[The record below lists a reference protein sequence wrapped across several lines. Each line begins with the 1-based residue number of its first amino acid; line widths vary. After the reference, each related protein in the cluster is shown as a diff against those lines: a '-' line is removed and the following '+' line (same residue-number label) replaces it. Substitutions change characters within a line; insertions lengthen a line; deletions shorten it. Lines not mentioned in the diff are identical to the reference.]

1 MRADVGKELN
11 LSVIGGAGDVVRLRL
26 MDANEERIE
35 TAGKTFYAELRSQ
48 ETDER
53 LASVGVTYSAERDV
67 VLTLPE
73 MGVGQYVLVVEVSAS
88 SGARERLV
96 SGWVTY
102 MEPGALVKPKVDASP
117 DRLVGV
123 IMDGE
128 RHRCVWYHTTA
139 AEVYADKAETE
150 AIRATAEA
158 DRSKAEADR
167 AAGIASGVQG
177 ALDGAVDEATR
188 RATAEADRAQ
198 AEANRAETEADRSAE
213 FAVEAATAAESA
225 EDAKNEA
232 TAKRDEVYGKFE
244 ETDAFIEAFWDR
256 AFSVIV
262 PSSLTGTWVIGGKD
276 TGEFYRGA
284 NGLSPKIGENGNW
297 LTWSWDSGTWDDSGT
312 RAEGKNGFSP
322 YVNTLGFWV
331 YIDPLTGEFTQGDA
345 AAGRDGRDG
354 DAVVRHVVDSY
365 DDIPWTG
372 ETCNGG
378 HVYYV
383 SKELDYTLRQLSA
396 VYEGEA
402 IDNANVRG
410 EFVFAANRVFSRTGG
425 AKLLKLGI
433 YAPAASGGEPSSEL
447 LWAHLYYEE
456 GGGWLYAATS
466 TDAVSQVASAS
477 SWWSFAG
484 VVLPQG
490 RRVRVLLSQSE
501 VHSVAESDGGT
512 ETVRVSMTRA
522 SDGSKCGDLLY
533 ACKAWWQYE
542 ADCYD
547 GYDVYSWV
555 VLPDGSEGWVKTSA
569 AYDVATADVY
579 GLVKLGTDR
588 VVSVGAPVGRNASG
602 QAYVPTAEA
611 SVAGTVKVSNA
622 FDPDTEVR
630 NEGGSMHMSADG
642 VILVDKAKPNRFGAI
657 RHSYGRTVGLETNPN
672 TGEETD
678 WGNTNAIGLQA
689 DGRTSVQV
697 AGAFQ
702 WGVVR
707 VGTSVPQ
714 SMGMPWIIPVGKAV
728 KGATDPIGHWD
739 ISGQLMNNLLVGGAL
754 RTMVEADW
762 LGNLPPGISAEF
774 LADGN
779 YFGLMTSDSFKQS
792 RLKGLELMPATD
804 KLLGGVKVME
814 TLGSG
819 TAVPTGTAVLDYLS
833 EHFYTKDAVYTQD
846 ETDER
851 IRAAEEHIRT
861 DLPGLVTTLM
871 AGYATQTWTTNRF
884 VSKESFDGWRD
895 LWTGTVDQI
904 REDLDETAAL
914 VETNKKAC
922 DETVMS
928 LTATVSSNKTACDNS
943 VKALNEK
950 IAALEGK
957 TDGYVK
963 QGNSGIEEIW
973 VGTAE
978 EFAKVSLSGKT
989 WYLALEN

>member
-11 LSVIGGAGDVVRLRL
+11 MSVIGGAGDVVRLRL
-26 MDANEERIE
+26 MDENEERIE
-35 TAGKTFYAELRSQ
+35 TAGKTFYAELRSM

-73 MGVGQYVLVVEVSAS
+73 MGVGQYVLVVEVSAD

-96 SGWVTY
+96 NGWVTY

-117 DRLVGV
+117 DRLMGI

-128 RHRCVWYHTTA
+128 RHRCVWYHTTHAEVQADRAEASA
-139 AEVYADKAETE
+139 AEAEVSAAAAADS
-150 AIRATAEA
+150 AEA
-158 DRSKAEADR
+158 AAASAER
-167 AAGIASGVQG
+167 AAGIASGMQG
-177 ALDGAVDEATR
+177 ALDNAVGLVTQR
-188 RATAEADRAQ
+188 
-198 AEANRAETEADRSAE
+198 
-213 FAVEAATAAESA
+213 AESA
-225 EDAKNEA
+225 AGRAEDAAVRAEEA
-232 TAKRDEVYGKFE
+232 AADAEECKDAVIEKFE
-244 ETDAFIEAFWDR
+244 ETDEFIEAFWDR

-262 PSSLTGTWVIGGKD
+262 PSSATGTWVIGGKD

-284 NGLSPKIGENGNW
+284 NGLSPVVGGNGNW
-297 LTWSWDSGTWDDSGT
+297 LTWSWDSGTWEDSGT

-322 YVNTLGFWV
+322 YVNSLGFWV
-331 YIDPLTGEFTQGDA
+331 YVDPVTGELTQGDA
-345 AAGRDGRDG
+345 AGGKDGLDG
-354 DAVVRHVVDSY
+354 DAIVRHVVDSY
-365 DDIPWTG
+365 EDIPWTG

-383 SKELDYTLRQLSA
+383 AKELDYTLRQLSA

-410 EFVFAANRVFSRTGG
+410 DFVFAANRVFSRTGG

-456 GGGWLYAATS
+456 GDGWLYAATS
-466 TDAVSQVASAS
+466 TDAVSQVESAS
-477 SWWSFAG
+477 SWWSFEG

-512 ETVRVSMTRA
+512 EMVRVSMTRA
-522 SDGSKCGDLLY
+522 SDGSKCGDLSY

-642 VILVDKAKPNRFGAI
+642 VILADKARPNRFGAM

-672 TGEETD
+672 TGEQTD
-678 WGNTNAIGLQA
+678 WGNTDAVGLQA

-728 KGATDPIGHWD
+728 KGATDPNGHWD

-754 RTMVEADW
+754 RTMVKSDW
-762 LGNLPPGISAEF
+762 LGDLPPGISADF
-774 LADGN
+774 LAEGN

-792 RLKGLELMPATD
+792 RLRGLELNPATD
-804 KLLGGVKVME
+804 RLLGGVKIQE
-814 TLGSG
+814 TLASA
-819 TAVPTGTAVLDYLS
+819 TSVPTGEAVLNYL
-833 EHFYTKDAVYTQD
+833 EENYYTKAETYTQT
-846 ETDER
+846 ETDAR
-851 IRAAEEHIRT
+851 IRAIVPDVISGMLAS
-861 DLPGLVTTLM
+861 
-871 AGYATQTWTTNRF
+871 YATQNWTSNNFVRKSDYNAWKERVTELF
-884 VSKESFDGWRD
+884 VSDGN
-895 LWTGTVDQI
+895 LINANTQAI
-904 REDLDETAAL
+904 NA
-914 VETNKKAC
+914 NKKAC
-922 DETVMS
+922 DAAISS
-928 LTATVSSNKTACDNS
+928 LTSTVNANKTACDNS
-943 VKALNEK
+943 VSALNSRV
-950 IAALEGK
+950 AAMESAGNK
-957 TDGYVK
+957 YVGR
-963 QGNSGIEEIW
+963 GNSGIEEIW
-973 VGTAE
+973 VGTSE
-978 EFAKVSLSGKT
+978 EFSKVTISSAK
-989 WYLALEN
+989 WYLILEN